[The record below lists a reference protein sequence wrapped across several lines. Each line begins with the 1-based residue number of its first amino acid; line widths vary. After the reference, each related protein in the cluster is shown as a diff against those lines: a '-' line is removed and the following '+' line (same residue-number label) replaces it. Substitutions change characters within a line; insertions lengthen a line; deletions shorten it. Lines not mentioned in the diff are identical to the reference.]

1 MATLSAKF
9 GRVLREARCAQGLS
23 QEKLAELS
31 DLDRTFISMI
41 ERGKR
46 KPTLDTAHR
55 LANAL
60 GTKLSTLITL
70 AERRRS

>member
-1 MATLSAKF
+1 MSVKF
-9 GRVLREARCAQGLS
+9 GKVLREARSRQGLS

-55 LANAL
+55 LSYAL
-60 GTKLSTLITL
+60 GMKLSALITL
-70 AERRRS
+70 AERRRA

>member
-1 MATLSAKF
+1 VASLSAKF
-9 GRVLREARCAQGLS
+9 GKVLREARTAQGLS

-55 LANAL
+55 LSGAL
-60 GTKLSTLITL
+60 GMKLSALIAL
-70 AERRRS
+70 AERRRA